1 MPFPLVLKPKP
12 DYVDLDADFVPL
24 PKHGHLTQP
33 HAEYAVVQPAI
44 DAMYDQIWALPDF
57 DAFRQV
63 GGGVDALMPPGGPDR
78 ARDVVTEFL
87 HFPARD
93 GHMVE
98 LKVYRSSR
106 VQKGGGAYAAHA
118 RWRWVT
124 IQDAFFAFC
133 PRVCLDI
140 PTNLIS
146 GASTGWCVG
155 GHETDGAE
163 NVYAAVDHDIVVV
176 SVDYR
181 LAPEHPAPQQLH
193 DSFDALLW
201 CKENANKLGVNP
213 EKIIVAGNSAGGNL
227 AAAVAIE
234 ARNRGIIGIVAQ
246 ILHFP
251 QVCHPKFFPKDRY
264 EFGSYIQNAKASVL
278 NLAMDEC
285 FLDACVPDI
294 SAPDARDHWPLL
306 ADSHRELPP
315 ALIQCGGNDFL
326 RDDAFAYAEVLEA
339 AGVDVEI
346 HAYPGLP
353 HCFAMVVPT
362 LSDTQ
367 EFYKRYNAFLDK
379 HVG

>member
-1 MPFPLVLKPKP
+1 MPFPLILKPKP
-12 DYVDLDADFVPL
+12 DYVDLDADFTPR

-44 DAMYDQIWALPDF
+44 DDMYDQIWALPDF

-63 GGGVDALMPPGGPDR
+63 GSGVDALMPPGGPDR
-78 ARDVVTEFL
+78 ARDIVTEFL

-98 LKVYRSSR
+98 LKVYRSPR
-106 VQKGGGAYAAHA
+106 VQKGRRLCCACTVEVVY
-118 RWRWVT
+118 
-124 IQDAFFAFC
+124 
-133 PRVCLDI
+133 LDI

-163 NVYAAVDHDIVVV
+163 NVYAAVDHNIVVV

-201 CKENANKLGVNP
+201 CIENADKLGVSP
-213 EKIIVAGNSAGGNL
+213 EKIVVAGNSAGGSL
-227 AAAVAIE
+227 AAGVAIE
-234 ARNRGIIGIVAQ
+234 ARNHGITGIVAQ
-246 ILHFP
+246 ILNFP

-264 EFGSYIQNAKASVL
+264 IQNAKASVL
-278 NLAMDEC
+278 TLAMDEC
-285 FLDACVPDI
+285 FLDACVPDL
-294 SAPDARDHWPLL
+294 SAPDARSHWPLL
-306 ADSHRELPP
+306 AESHRELPP
-315 ALIQCGGNDFL
+315 ALIQCGGNDVL
-326 RDDAFAYAEVLEA
+326 RDDAFAYAEALEA